1 MVNHLE
7 LVNIYQLGLFNVH
20 VSKKNRGLTGTENVD
35 NLVIPVALDL
45 TKFISGQFPN
55 LLVTRQ
61 FKNQNRY
68 EKGVEN

>member
-1 MVNHLE
+1 MFQRKTE
-7 LVNIYQLGLFNVH
+7 
-20 VSKKNRGLTGTENVD
+20 LTGTENVD
-35 NLVIPVALDL
+35 NLVITVALDL

-61 FKNQNRY
+61 FTNQNRY